1 MSNDAQNDRAG
12 HGNGDGAATGQV
24 LVYDDNGKY
33 DTGQPPGSEP
43 AHEEFFIGPQV
54 QSLNKMEQFEE
65 DYLKALDEKKER
77 LDREADGG

>member
-12 HGNGDGAATGQV
+12 HGNGDGAAAGQV

-43 AHEEFFIGPQV
+43 AHEELFIGPQV
-54 QSLNKMEQFEE
+54 HSGQRQKYRQHPDKGETE
-65 DYLKALDEKKER
+65 DGVKHDLPGDLAK
-77 LDREADGG
+77 